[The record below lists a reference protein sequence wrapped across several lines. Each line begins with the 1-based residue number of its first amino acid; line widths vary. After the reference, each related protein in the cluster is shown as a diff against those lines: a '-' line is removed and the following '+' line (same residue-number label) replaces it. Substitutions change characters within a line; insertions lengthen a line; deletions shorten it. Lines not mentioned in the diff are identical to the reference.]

1 MKNILGILVLI
12 TISGNIQ
19 AGYSNFGKNEYCNDY
34 SMDIQ
39 NILDK
44 KYNER
49 VMVNSCQV
57 EKEYGENNAT
67 KLFKIFIESEKIKQS
82 YIMFKCNPEKCKIK

>member
-1 MKNILGILVLI
+1 MKKVLGILVLI
-12 TISGNIQ
+12 SLTGNIQ

-44 KYNER
+44 EYNEK

-57 EKEYGENNAT
+57 EKEYGENKAT
-67 KLFKIFIESEKIKQS
+67 KLFKIFAESEKIKEGH
-82 YIMFKCNPEKCKIK
+82 IFFECDPEECKIK

>member
-1 MKNILGILVLI
+1 MKKLLGVLVLVSL
-12 TISGNIQ
+12 TGNIQ
-19 AGYSNFGKNEYCNDY
+19 ANYSNFGKNEYCNDY
-34 SMDIQ
+34 SMDIK

-44 KYNER
+44 KYNEK

-67 KLFKIFIESEKIKQS
+67 KLFHIFAESEKIKES
-82 YIMFKCNPEKCKIK
+82 YSIFECNPEKCKIK